1 MDKIKKAVSEM
12 RAASGN
18 GPGEFLI
25 DCFWRGGRALKVEAR
40 GDVELLLQCKPKEL
54 PCGL

>member
-12 RAASGN
+12 RAASEN

-40 GDVELLLQCKPKEL
+40 RGRGTAVAM
-54 PCGL
+54 